1 MSVFT
6 FVIILVLI
14 TALGKVATEIGA
26 PLAGSLGELL
36 SERAAEHKARRKNLE
51 SGTRLDAEV
60 VEELEKRLGRIED
73 RLDFIEA
80 LKAPNRP
87 GALTS
92 GLADPPPAQGPAPS
106 ESSLGRET
114 E

>member
-36 SERAAEHKARRKNLE
+36 SERAAEHKARRKALE
-51 SGTRLDAEV
+51 SGARLDTEV

-80 LKAPNRP
+80 LRGPDRP
-87 GALTS
+87 DALP
-92 GLADPPPAQGPAPS
+92 ARPDARPPAPGVVAS